1 MQTYPERARIQRDCW
16 TPKIWTMVMR
26 LTEGRKSWI
35 KEFFMR
41 EDLILL
47 QGDAESEGGALA
59 ILRLDSDVTSE
70 LLNNHLRYSK
80 AQAHP
85 TTVAILGLREASEE
99 LEQLGDTF
107 SWNTDASILDTAWHG
122 LFEGI
127 KVQIYTHVPLESEF
141 WCIS

>member
-1 MQTYPERARIQRDCW
+1 
-16 TPKIWTMVMR
+16 
-26 LTEGRKSWI
+26 
-35 KEFFMR
+35 MR

-107 SWNTDASILDTAWHG
+107 S
-122 LFEGI
+122 
-127 KVQIYTHVPLESEF
+127 
-141 WCIS
+141 